1 MAGRRAEEPRREGVG
16 EPAAHAIPRWTRIAL
31 VALGVALAAACGRQ
45 PALLRQIDKLGLVN
59 TIQRRLL
66 ESVDAEKSAVLA
78 LTDEESRQF
87 AEQSKRSDEEIDQL
101 QKRLAAMVD
110 EDGRPDE
117 REKLAAFAAKW
128 TALEDV
134 DKRLLELAVA
144 NTNLKAARLAA
155 RDGSAALDRFVTAV
169 DVMMAASSDVA
180 GVRALAGATAAVAR
194 IQSLL
199 FVHIPESSDAEMTSV
214 EGRIRALGETVD
226 AALRGAATT
235 AASPAANDAAAAWAD
250 YQRITAEVIRLSRLN
265 TNVISFDV
273 STHEKR
279 AATRACLDALTEL
292 RDAIQGGPN
301 PTR

>member
-1 MAGRRAEEPRREGVG
+1 MAGGQRAIRRRTWG
-16 EPAAHAIPRWTRIAL
+16 AL
-31 VALGVALAAACGRQ
+31 LVLAVATACGRQ
-45 PALLRQIDKLGLVN
+45 PALLRQIDKLAIVN

-87 AEQSKRSDEEIDQL
+87 AEQSKRSDAEIEEL
-101 QKRLAAMVD
+101 KARLAAMIE

-128 TALEDV
+128 TALKDV
-134 DKRLLELAVA
+134 DERLLELAVA

-155 RDGSAALDRFVTAV
+155 RDGSAALDRFITAV
-169 DVMMAASSDVA
+169 DAMTTTSSDA
-180 GVRALAGATAAVAR
+180 AAVRSLAGAATAVAR
-194 IQSLL
+194 IQALL

-214 EGRIRALGETVD
+214 EARIRALSDTVD
-226 AALRGAATT
+226 AALRGAATPT
-235 AASPAANDAAAAWAD
+235 VSSAASDAAAAWVD

-279 AATRACLDALTEL
+279 AATRACLDALGEL